1 MQRQKRQSP
10 DDTSQ
15 RQKALSIWD
24 DEGGA
29 GRADIPVA
37 SQEQWTVRQ
46 PGNGDLIAI
55 GVRIIGLKNVL
66 MSFFATASPGVIL
79 AGASPGDYLVACR
92 RMAIIIT
99 AS

>member
-55 GVRIIGLKNVL
+55 GARIIGLKNVL
-66 MSFFATASPGVIL
+66 
-79 AGASPGDYLVACR
+79 VAFLPR
-92 RMAIIIT
+92 HRPA
-99 AS
+99 